1 MQLTGV
7 SIGAVLAKCWVNAST
22 EVANCCCSR
31 SVEDD
36 MMVTV
41 SIWYDSCVGLGA
53 GPPFS
58 VGGHGS
64 SSQTIHVGHIREIV
78 ENESPIV
85 ENQSPAHTG
94 LLRNRDWKRQ
104 KQKDDADSSTR
115 HRKYSEVEYDCDA
128 TL

>member
-1 MQLTGV
+1 MQPTGV
-7 SIGAVLAKCWVNAST
+7 SIGVVLAKCWVNAST
-22 EVANCCCSR
+22 EVANCCCSH

-41 SIWYDSCVGLGA
+41 SIWYDSCAGLGA

-58 VGGHGS
+58 VGGR
-64 SSQTIHVGHIREIV
+64 QTIHVGHIREIV
-78 ENESPIV
+78 KNESPIV

-94 LLRNRDWKRQ
+94 LLRNRDWKCQ

-115 HRKYSEVEYDCDA
+115 HGKYSKVEYDCDA